1 MNNTDPKQGLTT
13 EEARKRE
20 KNKIKDE
27 SSRSY
32 KAIFLQN
39 TFTFFNIVNFALA
52 ALVFMTGSYRNM
64 LFLGVVLSNMVIG
77 IVQEVRSK
85 QVLDKLALIHQELAC
100 VIRDGREQKI
110 AMEDIAKGDIL
121 VLRAGDQIPCDGT
134 IVQGMVECSE
144 AMLTGESDSIEK
156 QEGATVLSGS
166 FVIAGQAR
174 MEVHKVGDQTYISTI
189 LKEAKRDKR
198 YPSQLRESLQ
208 KIIKFCT
215 YSIIPLGL
223 CLFAKQYFF
232 NHDPWNE
239 SILSTVAALI
249 GMIPE
254 GLVILTSIALAVAS
268 IKLARRQVLV
278 QELYCIETLARVDVL
293 CCDKTGTLTQGA
305 MKVVDVESFSNQK
318 IEPVL
323 AKMYASLPDDNA
335 TAKAIRAYTQ
345 NEWVH
350 EKADSVVPF
359 QSATKRCEAT
369 FGDTTYLCGAYSFI
383 FDVPDPA
390 IVAQIAAAARKGRRV
405 LALAEQKKD
414 MEKPRLLG
422 LILIQDVLRPDARE
436 ILSYFQTQDV
446 NIKIISGDDPVT
458 VAAIAK
464 EAGVEGA
471 FIDMMSVSN
480 ADIPDLM
487 ERYAIF
493 GRVDPQQ
500 KKEMVLA
507 LKNKGH
513 TVAMTGDG
521 VNDVM
526 ALKEADCSIAMGSGA
541 QAARNIA
548 SLVLLEDQ
556 LEAMPAILR
565 QGRCVINNIQRTAS
579 LFLVKTMFS
588 FALSFLTLFFWT
600 EYPFQP
606 IQLTLISSLAIGFP
620 SFVLTLEPDAKRVK
634 GNFLRTV
641 LSKAFPGALCVTL
654 CVVLT
659 AVLRRFFAMS
669 DEQFSTICTILAGIC
684 ALCVLYKTCWPF
696 TTLRKVLWVAMC
708 VVFGCCVVFL
718 KPVFFL
724 TLLPFDLLLVCLAE
738 SVLIPFILFAAYKQ
752 IERRYK

>member
-1 MNNTDPKQGLTT
+1 
-13 EEARKRE
+13 
-20 KNKIKDE
+20 
-27 SSRSY
+27 
-32 KAIFLQN
+32 
-39 TFTFFNIVNFALA
+39 
-52 ALVFMTGSYRNM
+52 
-64 LFLGVVLSNMVIG
+64 
-77 IVQEVRSK
+77 
-85 QVLDKLALIHQELAC
+85 
-100 VIRDGREQKI
+100 
-110 AMEDIAKGDIL
+110 
-121 VLRAGDQIPCDGT
+121 
-134 IVQGMVECSE
+134 
-144 AMLTGESDSIEK
+144 
-156 QEGATVLSGS
+156 
-166 FVIAGQAR
+166 
-174 MEVHKVGDQTYISTI
+174 
-189 LKEAKRDKR
+189 
-198 YPSQLRESLQ
+198 
-208 KIIKFCT
+208 
-215 YSIIPLGL
+215 
-223 CLFAKQYFF
+223 
-232 NHDPWNE
+232 
-239 SILSTVAALI
+239 
-249 GMIPE
+249 
-254 GLVILTSIALAVAS
+254 
-268 IKLARRQVLV
+268 
-278 QELYCIETLARVDVL
+278 
-293 CCDKTGTLTQGA
+293 
-305 MKVVDVESFSNQK
+305 
-318 IEPVL
+318 
-323 AKMYASLPDDNA
+323 
-335 TAKAIRAYTQ
+335 
-345 NEWVH
+345 
-350 EKADSVVPF
+350 
-359 QSATKRCEAT
+359 
-369 FGDTTYLCGAYSFI
+369 
-383 FDVPDPA
+383 
-390 IVAQIAAAARKGRRV
+390 
-405 LALAEQKKD
+405 
-414 MEKPRLLG
+414 
-422 LILIQDVLRPDARE
+422 
-436 ILSYFQTQDV
+436 
-446 NIKIISGDDPVT
+446 
-458 VAAIAK
+458 
-464 EAGVEGA
+464 
-471 FIDMMSVSN
+471 
-480 ADIPDLM
+480 
-487 ERYAIF
+487 
-493 GRVDPQQ
+493 
-500 KKEMVLA
+500 MVLA

-556 LEAMPAILR
+556 FEAMPAILR

>member
-1 MNNTDPKQGLTT
+1 
-13 EEARKRE
+13 
-20 KNKIKDE
+20 
-27 SSRSY
+27 
-32 KAIFLQN
+32 
-39 TFTFFNIVNFALA
+39 
-52 ALVFMTGSYRNM
+52 M
-64 LFLGVVLSNMVIG
+64 LFDL
-77 IVQEVRSK
+77 
-85 QVLDKLALIHQELAC
+85 
-100 VIRDGREQKI
+100 
-110 AMEDIAKGDIL
+110 
-121 VLRAGDQIPCDGT
+121 
-134 IVQGMVECSE
+134 
-144 AMLTGESDSIEK
+144 
-156 QEGATVLSGS
+156 
-166 FVIAGQAR
+166 
-174 MEVHKVGDQTYISTI
+174 
-189 LKEAKRDKR
+189 
-198 YPSQLRESLQ
+198 
-208 KIIKFCT
+208 
-215 YSIIPLGL
+215 
-223 CLFAKQYFF
+223 
-232 NHDPWNE
+232 
-239 SILSTVAALI
+239 
-249 GMIPE
+249 
-254 GLVILTSIALAVAS
+254 
-268 IKLARRQVLV
+268 
-278 QELYCIETLARVDVL
+278 
-293 CCDKTGTLTQGA
+293 
-305 MKVVDVESFSNQK
+305 
-318 IEPVL
+318 
-323 AKMYASLPDDNA
+323 
-335 TAKAIRAYTQ
+335 
-345 NEWVH
+345 
-350 EKADSVVPF
+350 
-359 QSATKRCEAT
+359 
-369 FGDTTYLCGAYSFI
+369 
-383 FDVPDPA
+383 
-390 IVAQIAAAARKGRRV
+390 
-405 LALAEQKKD
+405 
-414 MEKPRLLG
+414 
-422 LILIQDVLRPDARE
+422 VLRPDARE

-446 NIKIISGDDPVT
+446 DIKIISGDDPVT

-556 LEAMPAILR
+556 FEAMPAILR

-718 KPVFFL
+718 KPV
-724 TLLPFDLLLVCLAE
+724 
-738 SVLIPFILFAAYKQ
+738 
-752 IERRYK
+752 